1 MEATTRQLGNVLV
14 VALQGRIDQATA
26 ERLRLL
32 LEPHLSCCTAG
43 APLIIDFSGISYI
56 SSVGLRILMLA
67 ARQAT
72 AQQGQMAI
80 AGLQPMVREIFQISR
95 FDMVF
100 KIHDSVA
107 TAAAALATPAT

>member
-26 ERLRLL
+26 EQLRLV
-32 LEPHLSCCTAG
+32 LEPYLSCCTVG
-43 APLIIDFSGISYI
+43 APLVLDFSGISYI
-56 SSVGLRILMLA
+56 SSVGLRVLMLA

-80 AGLQPMVREIFQISR
+80 AGLQPVVREIFQISR